1 MEGICESSIQDST
14 AMVKSRFRYYQ
25 QEADDAISLNEDK
38 RCVVVMFCGTGKS
51 LVMRYCKIVQDKQL
65 VVYVFPSLS
74 LIEQFHS
81 SYLMDFDQ
89 VNLLKVSSDEE
100 SESTTD
106 YDDIMSFL
114 CKSDNKIVC
123 VTYKSYETLTCCLG
137 DNRIDVCIYDEA
149 HHVVGEKYQQA
160 ILDTDYCDKQVFFTA
175 TPRNANGIVMMD
187 TNQPDIG
194 VCGEVVY
201 KYNYFRGVME
211 GYLNAFD
218 VRIDFYSENTNNSV
232 YESIARAILASGNSR
247 VLTFHADVNGD
258 RDTSVLNFVV
268 EPAFIAAFDKVLYTE
283 FEEKVGFYKS
293 VKMVAFHSKMKTKCA
308 CCRRPN
314 YCVSSTP
321 CCRFNV
327 LNYFDSCLDDEVF
340 VIASC
345 QTLGEG
351 IDTKRANMV
360 VFVDPK
366 SSVVG
371 IMQNIGRIVRKLFGE
386 DKPNSTIL
394 LAEWVDK
401 EKYLECEGDPDKRDE
416 VIRTNLNKGG
426 DFSNILNVFCAL
438 KQQDEN
444 LFDSCL
450 NYCNTF
456 SPQEIE
462 RNLAN
467 HGFKI
472 VEEEPSYLADTLGKV
487 LGEEIEDYEDLDD
500 EEMLE
505 QAAEE
510 NDVCI
515 EVHSD
520 SLENPVTTYNPQAKD
535 VVRIFK
541 STDEEENEVYQ
552 PIVRTHDGKTR
563 TTDQIPRPK
572 KRFNVKVHTSP
583 DIKMLW
589 KIQGDDNDLEFSKDV
604 CSCIIECEV
613 VDMWFQRFE
622 EADKLLS
629 NGEKPHWRSTLS
641 HWIYH
646 QQRSYKT
653 KNFSMKDQ
661 KKYDLWTQFL
671 EKHKEHF
678 LKCDFELKWYENFEE
693 ADKLLSDGEKPSSK
707 KSGLGMWIRTQN
719 ANHTNKNFSMKDQKK
734 YDLWT
739 QFLEKHKE
747 HFPKCDFELKWYE
760 NFEEADKLLSKG
772 EKPHHRALLRSWINN
787 QQKNYKKKNQS
798 MKDQKK
804 YDLWTQ
810 FLEKHKEH
818 FLKCDFKLKWYEDF
832 EEADKLLSDGEKP
845 SSKKSGLGMWIR
857 TQNANHTNKN
867 FTMKDQKKYDL
878 WTQFLKKHKEHFL
891 KCDFKLKWYENF
903 EEAYKLLSN
912 GEKPL
917 SKTQLGTWIKT
928 QNANHKN
935 KIFSMKDQKKYD
947 LWTDFLLENKEHF
960 PNYEIEQPHES
971 VSTKRKPQT
980 KSAKLPAT
988 KKAKEEEEKETVEEF
1003 RTRTKSQISQYH
1015 NKFCKMRSE
1024 NMALYFQENPQ
1035 EFVEYHRV
1043 RDENFQTYD
1052 PADWPYNRIIME
1064 LEKIKSNRRRSV
1076 VDMGCGTAKI
1086 SAHFQADRR
1095 FQFTNYDHVAINET
1109 VQVCDITRMPLED
1122 NLVDICV
1129 MSLCLWGPNKDQSVS
1144 EAFRV
1149 LDTNG
1154 TLYLIDSTMRWS
1166 NTDELGNI
1174 VGTAAQRLGELLLG
1188 TGFQIA
1194 SHNVEDKFCMFI
1206 CVKK

>member
-1 MEGICESSIQDST
+1 
-14 AMVKSRFRYYQ
+14 
-25 QEADDAISLNEDK
+25 
-38 RCVVVMFCGTGKS
+38 
-51 LVMRYCKIVQDKQL
+51 
-65 VVYVFPSLS
+65 
-74 LIEQFHS
+74 
-81 SYLMDFDQ
+81 
-89 VNLLKVSSDEE
+89 
-100 SESTTD
+100 
-106 YDDIMSFL
+106 
-114 CKSDNKIVC
+114 
-123 VTYKSYETLTCCLG
+123 
-137 DNRIDVCIYDEA
+137 
-149 HHVVGEKYQQA
+149 VVGEKYQQA

-258 RDTSVLNFVV
+258 RDTSVLNFVN
-268 EPAFIAAFDKVLYTE
+268 ESAFIAAFDKVLFTE
-283 FEEKVGFYKS
+283 FPEQVGFYKS
-293 VKMVAFHSKMKTKCA
+293 VKMIAFHSKMKTKCA
-308 CCRRPN
+308 CCRRLN
-314 YCVSSTP
+314 YCVSSNP

-327 LNYFDSCLDDEVF
+327 LNYFDSCPDDHVF

-360 VFVDPK
+360 VFVDSK

-401 EKYLECEGDPDKRDE
+401 KKYLECEGDPDKRDE

-438 KQQDEN
+438 KQQDED
-444 LFDSCL
+444 LFDACL
-450 NYCNTF
+450 NYPNTF

-462 RNLAN
+462 GNLAN

-472 VEEEPSYLADTLGKV
+472 AEEEPTYLADTLGKI
-487 LGEEIEDYEDLDD
+487 LGEEIECDACDD

-505 QAAEE
+505 QAAED

-520 SLENPVTTYNPQAKD
+520 SLENPVTTYNPDAKE

-541 STDEEENEVYQ
+541 STDEEENDVYQ
-552 PIVRTHDGKTR
+552 PIVREHDGETR
-563 TTDQIPRPK
+563 TTDQIPPPK
-572 KRFNVKVHTSP
+572 RRFNLKIHTNP

-589 KIQGDDNDLEFSKDV
+589 NIRDDDVDFSRDV

-613 VDMWFQRFE
+613 VDTWFQRLGELKVFIDE
-622 EADKLLS
+622 SGKRPTKQSNKILNEWICTQYKSFKMGLTSKLNS
-629 NGEKPHWRSTLS
+629 R
-641 HWIYH
+641 
-646 QQRSYKT
+646 
-653 KNFSMKDQ
+653 
-661 KKYDLWTQFL
+661 YDLWNQFL
-671 EKHKEHF
+671 QDYKEHF
-678 LKCDFELKWYENFEE
+678 KSNDEIWYEQFEE
-693 ADKLLSDGEKPSSK
+693 VNKLMEK
-707 KSGLGMWIRTQN
+707 
-719 ANHTNKNFSMKDQKK
+719 
-734 YDLWT
+734 
-739 QFLEKHKE
+739 
-747 HFPKCDFELKWYE
+747 
-760 NFEEADKLLSKG
+760 
-772 EKPHHRALLRSWINN
+772 
-787 QQKNYKKKNQS
+787 
-798 MKDQKK
+798 
-804 YDLWTQ
+804 
-810 FLEKHKEH
+810 
-818 FLKCDFKLKWYEDF
+818 
-832 EEADKLLSDGEKP
+832 
-845 SSKKSGLGMWIR
+845 
-857 TQNANHTNKN
+857 
-867 FTMKDQKKYDL
+867 
-878 WTQFLKKHKEHFL
+878 
-891 KCDFKLKWYENF
+891 
-903 EEAYKLLSN
+903 

-917 SKTQLGTWIKT
+917 SKTSIGSWICR
-928 QNANHKN
+928 QQKN
-935 KIFSMKDQKKYD
+935 YKGRNEGMKDQTKYD
-947 LWTDFLLENKEHF
+947 LWTQLLEKYKEHFKINDDIWYEKFEEVNKLLEKHGEKPHSKTSGIGRWITHQQTNFKNKMHSMKDQTKYDLWSQFSEKYKEQFQSDDDIWYEKFEEANKLMEKGETPSRKTVWIMTQQSNYKYRKHSMKDQTKYDLWRKFLEKHKEPFKRDDDIWYEKFEEANKLMEKGKTPSRKTVTGLWIITQQTNFSTKKKSMKDETKYNLWTQFLKDYKEHF
-960 PNYEIEQPHES
+960 PNWQTEEEVEEQPP
-971 VSTKRKPQT
+971 VSTKRKT

-988 KKAKEEEEKETVEEF
+988 KKAKEEEKETVEEF
-1003 RTRTKSQISQYH
+1003 RTRTKSVISQYH

-1024 NMALYFQENPQ
+1024 NMAQYFQENPQ

-1052 PADWPYNRIIME
+1052 PVDWPYNRIIME

-1086 SAHFQADRR
+1086 SAHFKDDRR

-1109 VQVCDITRMPLED
+1109 IQVCDISHMPLED

-1144 EAFRV
+1144 EAYRV

-1174 VGTAAQRLGELLLG
+1174 VGTAAQKLGELLLE
-1188 TGFQIA
+1188 TGFKIV

-1206 CVKK
+1206 CVKN